1 MTNNILR
8 IARTCMVHNLLEH
21 VVSKHVGAPLSLNKH
36 YSSCLFVSGRK
47 GMEIF
52 SYISPYLDFDDK
64 LSNLDKFQKDLTSRG
79 LKINARDVKEIWE
92 LYKSVSADKN
102 DLQDKLNDL
111 GQQLKHYMRE
121 DLTAVEQ
128 AKATELRRQFIILK
142 EDFKAIRDVVWDMSE
157 SIIEEMLKLPNNL
170 NEKTPLHTP
179 VVTKTIGQLSES
191 LEVES
196 KGHVEIGKNLGLLEY
211 KNPMQYYLCNDAAL
225 FELGALSYAG
235 KIFSED
241 NMIRVTG
248 SDFSRSL
255 VVEGSGL
262 NHEDP
267 MHAFVIDNHNEADNK
282 SSNNMHLVGSASLMS
297 FLAMHSKQLINH
309 NYFPLRYFATG
320 RQYTPFPPTSTPTGL
335 FTVCQASAA
344 HVFTMVKDG
353 NSSEYQD
360 QFERL
365 LNTMSKLYDNVC
377 DHYQVVV
384 RSASELKPWESMRV
398 SFELW
403 SPYSKQYIEVGHISM
418 CGSYFSK
425 RLLIA
430 YSIHGGKDYPLV
442 ISGTV
447 MSVPRLLGCLL
458 EQDPE
463 KFVIP
468 KKIAECAPIDHSLV

>member
-1 MTNNILR
+1 MAINIPR
-8 IARTCMVHNLLEH
+8 IAPTYMARNLLKH
-21 VVSKHVGAPLSLNKH
+21 AVSRS

-52 SYISPYLDFDDK
+52 SFISPYLDFDDK
-64 LSNLDKFQKDLTSRG
+64 LSNLDKFQENLNSRG
-79 LKINARDVKEIWE
+79 LKINAREVKEVWE
-92 LYKSVSADKN
+92 LYKSVTADKSSVQLRM
-102 DLQDKLNDL
+102 DEV
-111 GQQLKHYMRE
+111 GQQLKDYMRE
-121 DLTAVEQ
+121 DLTAAEQ
-128 AKATELRRQFIILK
+128 EKKTMLRHQFLTLK
-142 EDFKAIRDVVWDMSE
+142 EDFKAIRNVAWDMSE
-157 SIIEEMLKLPNNL
+157 SIVEKMLKLPNNL
-170 NEKTPLHTP
+170 DERTPVHAP
-179 VVTKTIGQLSES
+179 VVTKTVGRLSE
-191 LEVES
+191 LQEVAS
-196 KGHVEIGKNLGLLEY
+196 KNHIEIGRNLGLLEY

-235 KIFSED
+235 KIFSEE
-241 NMIRVTG
+241 NMIRVMG

-255 VVEGSGL
+255 VVEGTGL

-267 MHAFVIDNHNEADNK
+267 MHAFVIDNHGEGEKKA
-282 SSNNMHLVGSASLMS
+282 SNYMHLVGGASLMS
-297 FLAMHSKQLINH
+297 FLAMHSKQMINP

-320 RQYTPFPPTSTPTGL
+320 RQYTPFPATSTSTGL
-335 FTVCQASAA
+335 FTVCQSSVA
-344 HVFTMVKDG
+344 HVFAMVKDG
-353 NSSEYQD
+353 NSLGYQE
-360 QFERL
+360 QFEKL
-365 LNTMSKLYDNVC
+365 LNTVSNLYDNVC

-430 YSIHGGKDYPLV
+430 YPIQGGRDYPSV

-458 EQDPE
+458 EQDSE

-468 KKIAECAPIDHSLV
+468 KKIAECTPVDHSVA